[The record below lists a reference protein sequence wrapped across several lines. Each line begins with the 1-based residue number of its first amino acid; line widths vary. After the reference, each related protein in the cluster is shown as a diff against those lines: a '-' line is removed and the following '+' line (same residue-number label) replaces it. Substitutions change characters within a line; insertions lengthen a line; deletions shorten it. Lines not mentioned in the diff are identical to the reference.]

1 MQLLAHWHSLRSGV
15 NASSFHP
22 ALSVPI
28 AHSFDR
34 AVARY
39 SRTRFK
45 EFAGLSVFSCDDRGG
60 FKINLLIRV
69 IELVQSQQFAHDL
82 ERFHPN
88 RRSQF
93 PHDHPIE

>member
-1 MQLLAHWHSLRSGV
+1 MQFLAHWHSLRSGV

-60 FKINLLIRV
+60 FTINLLIRV
-69 IELVQSQQFAHDL
+69 LELVQSQ
-82 ERFHPN
+82 
-88 RRSQF
+88 
-93 PHDHPIE
+93 